1 MGKTIKGNEIK
12 ASMLTLRDINTD
24 VKLRVI
30 TASGKTGLTPNDI
43 LREDKLKT
51 NLDYSSDDYDIL
63 QILLDKYVKNIKSTS
78 SVSSTEINKCET
90 VGDCIDLVKKK
101 I

>member
-1 MGKTIKGNEIK
+1 MGRTLKGNETK
-12 ASMLTLRDINTD
+12 PHLLTARDVTTD
-24 VKLRVI
+24 VKLRI
-30 TASGKTGLTPNDI
+30 IAASGKNGLTPNDI

-51 NLDYSSDDYDIL
+51 NLDYSQDNYHIL
-63 QILLDKYVKNIKSTS
+63 QIMLDKYVKSIKAAS
-78 SVSSTEINKCET
+78 SVSSAEMNKCET

>member
-1 MGKTIKGNEIK
+1 MGTTIKGNETKPIN
-12 ASMLTLRDINTD
+12 LTERDVTTD

-30 TASGKTGLTPNDI
+30 AASGKTGLTPNDI
-43 LREDKLKT
+43 LREDNLKI

-63 QILLDKYVKNIKSTS
+63 QIMLDKYVKNIKPGSFINS
-78 SVSSTEINKCET
+78 AEINKCDT
-90 VGDCIDLVKKK
+90 VGNCIDLVKKK